1 MNPAPEL
8 SAHTAPESSG
18 PADQDPGSP
27 FLLLPRPR
35 ELRREEGA
43 FSLTPYLTIRAEGET
58 FPSGGF
64 LREVR
69 EWFSRAT
76 GLPVSLLSGEP
87 QESSSGLV
95 FVLDRRLEDL
105 GEEGYLLRIGREG
118 IRAEAAGTAGL
129 FYAFQTLRQLLP
141 PSWET
146 SPGPGEERLPLEL
159 PAVTIRDF
167 PRYPWRG
174 AMLDTVRRFFTVEE
188 VCRYMDMLARYKINR
203 LHLHLSD
210 DQGFRFAV
218 EALPELTRI
227 GGATQAGPGPGGFYS
242 REDFRVLL
250 AHAEARH
257 MMIIPEIDIPGHTN
271 AILASL
277 PALNPGGIAPEPYR
291 GTAVGFSCLDPDNPL
306 TWEVLDLI
314 LTELSEASPAPWIHL
329 GGDEVTSLPAEKYR
343 EFMNRAMELVREK
356 GKLVMCYH
364 EASPADLPP
373 ETLIQHWRPDRPDL
387 TREAASR
394 GAGIVLS
401 PADRI
406 YLDMKYHREF
416 PLGLDWSGTVD
427 VRRSRCW
434 EPAELIPDL
443 PESSIA
449 GVEAPLWTE
458 TVRTMEDLEQLVLPR
473 MAGAA
478 EIGWSS
484 PGISWEDYLP
494 RLAAQ
499 EERWERLGWNFY
511 RELPPDPVKQ

>member
-8 SAHTAPESSG
+8 PSETVPESSG
-18 PADQDPGSP
+18 PAGKSPDSP

-35 ELRREEGA
+35 ELRREEGS
-43 FSLTPYLTIRAEGET
+43 FPVTRNLTVGVRGEA
-58 FPSGGF
+58 FPSDGF
-64 LREVR
+64 LREIR
-69 EWFSRAT
+69 EWFSRGT
-76 GLPVSLLSGEP
+76 GIPVSRLSGEP
-87 QESSSGLV
+87 EDSSSGLV
-95 FVLDRRLEDL
+95 FVLDRRLADL
-105 GEEGYLLRIGREG
+105 GEEGYLLRISREG

-141 PSWET
+141 PDWET
-146 SPGPGEERLPLEL
+146 PPGPGEERLPLEL
-159 PAVTIRDF
+159 PAATIRDF

-188 VCRYMDMLARYKINR
+188 VCRYMDMLARYKMNR

-210 DQGFRFAV
+210 DQGFRFSV

-227 GGATQAGPGPGGFYS
+227 GGATQAGSGPGGFYS

-257 MMIIPEIDIPGHTN
+257 ILIIPEIDMPGHTN

-277 PALNPGGIAPEPYR
+277 PSLNPGGIAPAPYR
-291 GTAVGFSCLDPDNPL
+291 GTEVGFSCLDPDNPL

-314 LTELSEASPAPWIHL
+314 LTELAEASPAPWIHL
-329 GGDEVTSLPAEKYR
+329 GGDEVTSLPAERYR
-343 EFMNRAMELVREK
+343 EFMTRAMALVRDR
-356 GKLVMCYH
+356 GKLVMAYH
-364 EASPADLPP
+364 EAAGAELPP

-387 TREAASR
+387 TREAAAR

-406 YLDMKYHREF
+406 YLDMKYHRGY
-416 PLGLDWSGTVD
+416 PLGLDWAGTVD
-427 VRRSRCW
+427 VHRSRCW

-443 PESSIA
+443 PESAVA

-458 TVRTMEDLEQLVLPR
+458 TVRTMADLELLVLPR
-473 MAGAA
+473 LAGTA

-484 PGISWEDYLP
+484 PGLTWEGYLP

-499 EERWERLGWNFY
+499 EERWEELGWRFH
-511 RELPPDPVKQ
+511 REEETAP